1 MLRHTGQHRNFSHNI
16 RLAVLLCLNAGFINA
31 AGFIAFEVLTTNVT
45 GHAALLAVNLATDQ
59 FRAARMVALWLLL
72 FLAGAMASSL
82 LISKIG
88 RDKAF
93 AYTVP
98 ILVIILIL
106 LFVAVLGHHYHH
118 LLPETEYFAGS
129 LLFAMGMQNAMVSMI
144 SGSVVRTTHLTG
156 MFTDLGIDLS
166 AAILNHRS
174 LHAPLKRRIVLRLT
188 IIFSFLSGGL
198 IGGIVFLRLSFAAF
212 YIPVGLL
219 LIALFYDYFRIKLTK
234 VIRQH
239 QTK

>member
-1 MLRHTGQHRNFSHNI
+1 MLRHTGQHRSFSHNI

-31 AGFIAFEVLTTNVT
+31 AGFIAFAVLTTNVT
-45 GHAALLAVNLATDQ
+45 GHAALLAVNLAGGQ
-59 FRAARMVALWLLL
+59 WRAARMVALWLVL
-72 FLAGAMASSL
+72 FLAGALSSSL

-88 RDKAF
+88 RERPF

-98 ILVIILIL
+98 ILIIICIL
-106 LFVAVLGHHYHH
+106 LFVAIFGWHYHQ

-144 SGSVVRTTHLTG
+144 SGSLVRTTHLTG

-166 AAILNHRS
+166 AAILGSKPVN
-174 LHAPLKRRIVLRLT
+174 PVLKRRLGLRLT
-188 IIFSFLSGGL
+188 IIFSFLTGGL
-198 IGGIVFLRLSFAAF
+198 IGGIVFLKLSFAAF
-212 YIPVGLL
+212 YVPVGLL
-219 LIALFYDYFRIKLTK
+219 LTALCYDYFRIKVTR

-239 QTK
+239 RLK